1 MYRLLL
7 VDDEQNVLNALRREL
22 KGEYEVEV
30 FTNPL
35 DALRHCREAPFDLV
49 IADYQMPEM
58 NGVQLLKQLGAILPD
73 AARLVLSGQ
82 ADIDGLV
89 GAINET
95 HIYRFLAKPWDRFE
109 LKACIAQALDYRE
122 AVLENRRLAD
132 AYRGGRA
139 EPERRE
145 ICDPCRVM
153 LVDADQGAV
162 ELMRRGLTQSGGYE
176 GLYGAMRQEISH
188 GAASIH
194 DLRLEANGFGSA
206 AQALEHAKTHDCD
219 LVIAAQ
225 ALPDMEGIG
234 FLRKFRELRPDAAR
248 ILVCGRPDRDMLS
261 RAINEA
267 QVHGFLN
274 ISWNTYELKADAMRR
289 SWNTYQLKSTVMQA
303 LAARDLLLENRRLAG
318 LAREQG

>member
-30 FTNPL
+30 FANPL
-35 DALRHCREAPFDLV
+35 DALQRCREVPFDLV

-58 NGVQLLKQLGAILPD
+58 NGVQFLRQLGDILPD

-122 AVLENRRLAD
+122 ALLENGRLAD
-132 AYRGGRA
+132 AYRGSRA
-139 EPERRE
+139 EPEQCE
-145 ICDPCRVM
+145 TCNPCRVM
-153 LVDADQGAV
+153 LVDGDPGAV
-162 ELMRRGLTQSGGYE
+162 ELMRRGLTQPGGYD
-176 GLYGAMRQEISH
+176 GLYGAMRREICH
-188 GAASIH
+188 GVAPF
-194 DLRLEANGFGSA
+194 REPELEVVGFASA

-219 LVIAAQ
+219 LAIVAQ
-225 ALPDMEGIG
+225 ALPDTDGIG
-234 FLRKFRELRPDAAR
+234 FFAKFRKLRPDAAR

-274 ISWNTYELKADAMRR
+274 ISWGSHELKADAMRR

>member
-22 KGEYEVEV
+22 KGEYDVEV
-30 FTNPL
+30 FTSPL
-35 DALRHCREAPFDLV
+35 DALRRCREIPFDLV

-58 NGVQLLKQLGAILPD
+58 NGVQFLKQLGDILPD

-122 AVLENRRLAD
+122 ALLENRRLAD
-132 AYRGGRA
+132 AYRGSRV
-139 EPERRE
+139 EPERCE
-145 ICDPCRVM
+145 TCNPCRVM
-153 LVDADQGAV
+153 LVDGDQGAV
-162 ELMRRGLTQSGGYE
+162 ELMRRGLTQSGGYD
-176 GLYGAMRQEISH
+176 GLYGAMQREISRD
-188 GAASIH
+188 AAPRH
-194 DLRLEANGFGSA
+194 EPGLEVVGFASA
-206 AQALEHAKTHDCD
+206 ALALEHAKAHDCD
-219 LVIAAQ
+219 LAIVAQ
-225 ALPDMEGIG
+225 ALPDMDGIA
-234 FLRKFRELRPDAAR
+234 FFAKFRKFRPDAAR
-248 ILVCGRPDRDMLS
+248 ILVCGRPDRDMLA

-274 ISWNTYELKADAMRR
+274 VSWDSYELKADAKRR
-289 SWNTYQLKSTVMQA
+289 SWNAYQLRAAVMQA

-318 LAREQG
+318 LARGQG